1 MEFDSDLS
9 QSDSAFTGYDWPTG
23 DKDVDMDN
31 AKSYLLQTSSK
42 SGMNMWVLFSLY
54 FSCDLGLLVL
64 NIDKVH

>member
-42 SGMNMWVLFSLY
+42 SGMNM
-54 FSCDLGLLVL
+54 
-64 NIDKVH
+64 